1 MIKRLV
7 VPETLGLEVVF
18 TLLVCGC
25 TDVKIRTKNEGFLA
39 GSLPIIT
46 HVERRGFNFDQ
57 Q

>member
-7 VPETLGLEVVF
+7 VPETLGLEVVS